1 MKKKLVSIIVNC
13 YNGEKYILQ
22 TLKSILSQEYEKF
35 EVIFIDNCSTD
46 LSAKIY
52 KSVKDKRFRYFK
64 TRKNINLYKARNLA
78 LKKCKGEFVAF
89 LDADDWWDKNFLSS
103 RQKFFN
109 SSKEYGFSYSN
120 CYHYYE
126 KNKKYKIFF
135 KNKIPSG
142 FILNKLLKYYFV
154 KLSTII
160 IKTQIIKFYKFN
172 PKYNII
178 GDYDSIIRISE
189 KYKGMGFQNNLAYIR
204 IHKDNFTHNNRKIFF
219 KEFKYWEKRQNY
231 KNIYFKNNKSKILER
246 LNYLKL
252 IYLLLNKKNAKLI
265 TEIMRYPFGYLKIKL
280 LIIYFL
286 PQFLVRFKIK
296 YL

>member
-126 KNKKYKIFF
+126 KNKKIKIFSR
-135 KNKIPSG
+135 NNIPSG
-142 FILNKLLKYYFV
+142 FILDKLLKFYFV

-160 IKTQIIKFYKFN
+160 IKSKIIKSYKFN
-172 PKYNII
+172 SRYNII

-189 KYKGMGFQNNLAYIR
+189 KYKGMGFQNKFTYIR
-204 IHKDNFTHNNRKIFF
+204 IHQHNYGDKFF
-219 KEFKYWEKRQNY
+219 SQLR
-231 KNIYFKNNKSKILER
+231 
-246 LNYLKL
+246 
-252 IYLLLNKKNAKLI
+252 
-265 TEIMRYPFGYLKIKL
+265 L
-280 LIIYFL
+280 LI
-286 PQFLVRFKIK
+286 K
-296 YL
+296 YCNEKS

>member
-204 IHKDNFTHNNRKIFF
+204 VHKDNFTHNNRKIFF

>member
-142 FILNKLLKYYFV
+142 FILNKLLK
-154 KLSTII
+154 
-160 IKTQIIKFYKFN
+160 
-172 PKYNII
+172 
-178 GDYDSIIRISE
+178 
-189 KYKGMGFQNNLAYIR
+189 
-204 IHKDNFTHNNRKIFF
+204 
-219 KEFKYWEKRQNY
+219 
-231 KNIYFKNNKSKILER
+231 
-246 LNYLKL
+246 
-252 IYLLLNKKNAKLI
+252 
-265 TEIMRYPFGYLKIKL
+265 
-280 LIIYFL
+280 
-286 PQFLVRFKIK
+286 
-296 YL
+296 

>member
-1 MKKKLVSIIVNC
+1 MKKKLVSIIINC

-22 TLKSILSQEYEKF
+22 TLKSILRQKYEKF

-52 KSVKDKRFRYFK
+52 KSINDKRFRYFK
-64 TRKNINLYKARNLA
+64 TTKNINLYKARNLA
-78 LKKCKGEFVAF
+78 LKKCNGEFVAF

-126 KNKKYKIFF
+126 KNKKYKIFY

-142 FILNKLLKYYFV
+142 FVLDKLLKYYFV

-160 IKTQIIKFYKFN
+160 IKTEIIKFYKFN
-172 PKYNII
+172 PRYNII
-178 GDYDSIIRISE
+178 GDYDSIIRIS
-189 KYKGMGFQNNLAYIR
+189 KDYKGMGFQNNLAYIR

-219 KEFKYWEKRQNY
+219 NEFKYWEKRQNY

-252 IYLLLNKKNAKLI
+252 IYLLLNKKNIKLI
-265 TEIMRYPFGYLKIKL
+265 TEIMKYPFGYLKIKL

-286 PQFLVRFKIK
+286 PQFLIRLKIK

>member
-1 MKKKLVSIIVNC
+1 
-13 YNGEKYILQ
+13 
-22 TLKSILSQEYEKF
+22 
-35 EVIFIDNCSTD
+35 
-46 LSAKIY
+46 
-52 KSVKDKRFRYFK
+52 
-64 TRKNINLYKARNLA
+64 
-78 LKKCKGEFVAF
+78 
-89 LDADDWWDKNFLSS
+89 
-103 RQKFFN
+103 
-109 SSKEYGFSYSN
+109 
-120 CYHYYE
+120 
-126 KNKKYKIFF
+126 
-135 KNKIPSG
+135 
-142 FILNKLLKYYFV
+142 
-154 KLSTII
+154 
-160 IKTQIIKFYKFN
+160 
-172 PKYNII
+172 
-178 GDYDSIIRISE
+178 
-189 KYKGMGFQNNLAYIR
+189 MGFQNNLAYIR

>member
-13 YNGEKYILQ
+13 YNGEKYSLQ

>member
-22 TLKSILSQEYEKF
+22 TLKSILSQEYEMF

-142 FILNKLLKYYFV
+142 FILDKLLKYYFV